1 MATQATTL
9 TRPLA
14 PASAGV
20 MLPAFTLWWREI
32 VRFYRQ
38 PTRVVGVLA
47 SPLVFWLVI
56 GSGFGTSFRSGGGP
70 GQQHYLDYF
79 YPGALIM
86 IVLFTSIFTMMS
98 VIEDR
103 KEGFLLSVLVA
114 PVPRTAIVLG
124 KVLGGTTLSAVQ
136 GLIFLIFAPFAG
148 VHLELA
154 QVLLAAVVVFLVSF
168 ALTALGFA
176 IAWPMDSSQ
185 AFHGIVNLFLI
196 PLWLLSGALFPIQN
210 ASKWIKVIMRL
221 NPLTYGVEA
230 LRGLLYPGAETT
242 FPLPSAMATLRS
254 VFAGNV
260 WTRITD
266 GKPPHHEARRLIV
279 GNSIAEQYAFFPA
292 LNATLNGTSAALLLT
307 GRSPDCSRAHCRTPR
322 LHDCCGSCVGSVSG
336 VLSILPLQS
345 RKHSIP
351 GRGMGT
357 SRLFHDSDFPCH
369 TGDRHRAAGDHHFDS
384 RAEGAVS
391 AASGDRAL
399 DVAFVDVC
407 FRHGCDCLFHALPMV
422 PAQLVASDGDSS
434 R

>member
-1 MATQATTL
+1 MATHATTL
-9 TRPLA
+9 ARPTM

-124 KVLGGTTLSAVQ
+124 KVLGGTTLSAIQ
-136 GLIFLIFAPFAG
+136 GMIFLIFAPFAG
-148 VHLELA
+148 VHLGPL
-154 QVLLAAVVVFLVSF
+154 QVAMVALVVFLVSF

-176 IAWPMDSSQ
+176 IAWPMDSTQ
-185 AFHGIVNLFLI
+185 AFHGIINLFLI
-196 PLWLLSGALFPIQN
+196 PLWLLSGALFPLEG
-210 ASKWIKVIMRL
+210 ASGWIRVIMRL

-230 LRGLLYPGAETT
+230 LRNLMYPGA
-242 FPLPSAMATLRS
+242 LRNFS
-254 VFAGNV
+254 
-260 WTRITD
+260 
-266 GKPPHHEARRLIV
+266 L
-279 GNSIAEQYAFFPA
+279 
-292 LNATLNGTSAALLLT
+292 TS
-307 GRSPDCSRAHCRTPR
+307 
-322 LHDCCGSCVGSVSG
+322 
-336 VLSILPLQS
+336 SILTLVLFSLFMFGLALALAS
-345 RKHSIP
+345 RRTTRP
-351 GRGMGT
+351 
-357 SRLFHDSDFPCH
+357 
-369 TGDRHRAAGDHHFDS
+369 AA
-384 RAEGAVS
+384 
-391 AASGDRAL
+391 
-399 DVAFVDVC
+399 
-407 FRHGCDCLFHALPMV
+407 
-422 PAQLVASDGDSS
+422 
-434 R
+434 